1 MDKRNI
7 RIQKLQ
13 NKMKEK
19 NLDYYLIP
27 TSDFHNSE
35 YVGEYF
41 QVREYYSGFTGSN
54 GSLLISEEAAFL
66 WTDGRYFVQADKEL
80 AGSGIKLMKMGEKGV
95 PAIADFLAEK
105 TEKLILG
112 FDGRVLSAA
121 YVEKIVKKKKNI
133 TIAAEED
140 YAGNLWEDRPT
151 LSCQKAYELPLE
163 YAGET
168 VSKKLQK
175 VREEMKKQQA
185 DFLFI
190 SKLDDIM
197 WLYNIRGEDVSC
209 NPVALCFALV
219 TEKEAFLFIQNQ
231 AVDEKL
237 SSYLEVEQIQTFPY
251 ESVYEY
257 LEKSVSGI
265 GIAPA
270 SDTNYRAYR
279 ILMNQNRLV
288 DASVNDSP
296 IPLLKAVKNKKEI
309 ANIKEYFLLDSVC
322 VCKFMYWLKTTTE
335 KLDELKVAKYLD
347 DLRSTVKD
355 FKGLSFPTISAYG
368 ENAAMMHY
376 EACED
381 SYAGIEKK
389 GFLLVDSG
397 GQYLGATTDVTRTFA
412 MGCLSREE
420 MRFFTLVA
428 MGMLRLQ
435 NAVFLEGCTGRNLD
449 ILARLPLWEQGID
462 YKCGTG
468 HGVGC
473 FLNVHEGPH
482 SIRWRYDKDAEE
494 TILKPGMTVTDE
506 PGVYFAGHFG
516 IRTEN
521 TLLVVDKE
529 ENEDGHFLCFESLT
543 FVPIDLDAID
553 LSVMEKKDIR
563 LLNEYHRN
571 VNEKIAPFLTK
582 EEQMWLADAT
592 REI

>member
-309 ANIKEYFLLDSVC
+309 ANIHPLPEGLGS
-322 VCKFMYWLKTTTE
+322 E
-335 KLDELKVAKYLD
+335 QD
-347 DLRSTVKD
+347 DGRGRGGGKRST
-355 FKGLSFPTISAYG
+355 G
-368 ENAAMMHY
+368 
-376 EACED
+376 
-381 SYAGIEKK
+381 
-389 GFLLVDSG
+389 VD
-397 GQYLGATTDVTRTFA
+397 R
-412 MGCLSREE
+412 
-420 MRFFTLVA
+420 
-428 MGMLRLQ
+428 
-435 NAVFLEGCTGRNLD
+435 FLEFL
-449 ILARLPLWEQGID
+449 
-462 YKCGTG
+462 G
-468 HGVGC
+468 HG
-473 FLNVHEGPH
+473 
-482 SIRWRYDKDAEE
+482 
-494 TILKPGMTVTDE
+494 
-506 PGVYFAGHFG
+506 FAG
-516 IRTEN
+516 
-521 TLLVVDKE
+521 
-529 ENEDGHFLCFESLT
+529 
-543 FVPIDLDAID
+543 
-553 LSVMEKKDIR
+553 
-563 LLNEYHRN
+563 
-571 VNEKIAPFLTK
+571 
-582 EEQMWLADAT
+582 
-592 REI
+592 